1 MRRKRREAAGEAE
14 GRNDPNCKASC
25 FAGKQAS
32 ISGNA
37 VSPLGGDHAAA
48 VPRCRGGQII
58 RPTLYCD
65 RDLRLPTR
73 VQEGVC
79 IVGFEWKA
87 KKTSR
92 GGTAEAAAARKK
104 TLRCVEAHCLGLCN
118 LCLGRDCQ
126 GGGRKRSGGG

>member
-48 VPRCRGGQII
+48 VPRCRRGQII
-58 RPTLYCD
+58 RPTLGIA
-65 RDLRLPTR
+65 T
-73 VQEGVC
+73 ETSVC
-79 IVGFEWKA
+79 RPGFR
-87 KKTSR
+87 R
-92 GGTAEAAAARKK
+92 GCA
-104 TLRCVEAHCLGLCN
+104 
-118 LCLGRDCQ
+118 
-126 GGGRKRSGGG
+126 